1 MLPEEVVRKIK
12 NFEIQGSEINRYA
25 IESFK
30 NFCKEHNSV
39 KDIEEA
45 KEILCS
51 AKKSDAVMQ
60 NCLNFVMQNLKNSK
74 ENLNE
79 VADKSI
85 AQFLEYKNNAEKEIF
100 KVDFIPQDAKILIH
114 CYSRT
119 VIEML
124 KNARNRGKNF
134 TVINTET
141 RPNFTGRMTSK
152 EISKYGIKNI
162 HITDSA
168 VAHFIRDVDFILIG
182 CDAIDEYGILN
193 KIGTLN
199 IVIIAKFYNK
209 PVYVAVS
216 GVKFYRADKLKN
228 IKEMRRNREVW
239 DKENEEKKENAQN
252 LDKVEIENIAYDF
265 IDKDLI
271 SKVISEF
278 GILNFDETIEKFK
291 EVKFC
296 R

>member
-12 NFEIQGSEINRYA
+12 NFEIQGSEISQYA

-30 NFCKEHNSV
+30 DFCKTHNSI
-39 KDIEEA
+39 KELEKA
-45 KEILCS
+45 KEILFA
-51 AKKSDAVMQ
+51 AKKSDSVMR
-60 NCLNFVMQNLKNSK
+60 NCINFVMENLNLKSSN

-79 VADKSI
+79 VVVQSI
-85 AQFLEYKNNAEKEIF
+85 AKFLEYKNNAEKELF
-100 KVDFIPQDAKILIH
+100 KIDFIPQDAKILTH

-124 KNARNRGKNF
+124 KNARNNKKNF

-168 VAHFIRDVDFILIG
+168 VAHFIRDVHFVLVG
-182 CDAIDEYGILN
+182 CDAIDEYGLLN

-199 IVIIAKFYNK
+199 IAIIAKFYNK

-216 GVKFYRADKLKN
+216 SVKFYQAGKLKN
-228 IKEMRRNREVW
+228 IKEMRRKGEVW
-239 DKENEEKKENAQN
+239 DKKKEEDAQ

-265 IDKDLI
+265 VDKDLI
-271 SKVISEF
+271 NKVISEF
-278 GILNFDETIEKFK
+278 GILNFDETINKFK

>member
-12 NFEIQGSEINRYA
+12 NFEIQGSEINRCA

-30 NFCKEHNSV
+30 DFCKTRNSI
-39 KDIEEA
+39 KKLEKA
-45 KEILCS
+45 KEILFA
-51 AKKSDAVMQ
+51 AKKSDSVMR
-60 NCLNFVMQNLKNSK
+60 NCINFVMENLKNSK
-74 ENLNE
+74 ENSNE

-85 AQFLEYKNNAEKEIF
+85 AQFLKYKNNAEKDIF
-100 KVDFIPQDAKILIH
+100 KIDFISQDAKILTH
-114 CYSRT
+114 CYSRM
-119 VIEML
+119 VIEIL
-124 KNARNRGKNF
+124 KNAKNSRKNF

-141 RPNFTGRMTSK
+141 RPNWTGRMTSK
-152 EISKYGIKNI
+152 EISKYRIKNI

-168 VAHFIRDVDFILIG
+168 VAHFIKDVHFVLIG

-199 IVIIAKFYNK
+199 IAIIAKFKRK

-216 GVKFYRADKLKN
+216 GTKFYRTGKLKN
-228 IKEMRRNREVW
+228 IREMRRKREVW
-239 DKENEEKKENAQN
+239 DREKEENTQN
-252 LDKVEIENIAYDF
+252 LDKIEIKNIAYDF
-265 IDKDLI
+265 VDKDLI

-291 EVKFC
+291 EIKFC

>member
-12 NFEIQGSEINRYA
+12 NFEIQGSEISRYA

-39 KDIEEA
+39 KDLEEA
-45 KEILCS
+45 NEILFA
-51 AKKSDAVMQ
+51 AKKSDSVMR
-60 NCLNFVMQNLKNSK
+60 NCINFVMENLKNSK

-79 VADKSI
+79 VVDKSI

-100 KVDFIPQDAKILIH
+100 KIDFIPQDAKILTH

-119 VIEML
+119 IIEML
-124 KNARNRGKNF
+124 KNARNSGKNF

-168 VAHFIRDVDFILIG
+168 VAHFIRDVNFVLIG

-199 IVIIAKFYNK
+199 ITIIAKFYNK

-216 GVKFYRADKLKN
+216 GVKFYLAGKLKN
-228 IKEMRRNREVW
+228 IKEMRRNVEIW
-239 DKENEEKKENAQN
+239 DKEKEENAQN

-265 IDKDLI
+265 VDKDLI
-271 SKVISEF
+271 SKIISEF
-278 GILNFDETIEKFK
+278 GNLNFDETIEKFK

>member
-1 MLPEEVVRKIK
+1 MLPDEVARKIK

-25 IESFK
+25 FESFK
-30 NFCKEHNSV
+30 NFCKEHNSI

-45 KEILCS
+45 KEILCN
-51 AKKSDAVMQ
+51 AKKSDAVMR
-60 NCLNFVMQNLKNSK
+60 NCLNFVMRNLKNSK

-79 VADKSI
+79 VVDKGL
-85 AQFLEYKNNAEKEIF
+85 AQFLEYKNNAEKKIF
-100 KVDFIPQDAKILIH
+100 NYSNFIPQDAKILTH
-114 CYSRT
+114 CYSKT
-119 VIEML
+119 VIGIL
-124 KNARNRGKNF
+124 QNARNSGKNF

-162 HITDSA
+162 HINDSA
-168 VAHFIRDVDFILIG
+168 VAHFIKDINFILIG

-199 IVIIAKFYNK
+199 IAIIAKFERK
-209 PVYVAVS
+209 PVYVAVPS
-216 GVKFYRADKLKN
+216 VKFCKENKLSE
-228 IKEMRRNREVW
+228 IKELR
-239 DKENEEKKENAQN
+239 KKEEIWVENKN
-252 LDKVEIENIAYDF
+252 LNIEIENIAYDF
-265 IDKDLI
+265 VDKDLI